1 MAEYKEDIKIKLRE
15 DKTKLVKRLPSWM
28 DDYFEIEL
36 VSKSQELRSHIA
48 AAKDIIIFFTFY
60 STVINKDIKDISITD
75 LNKVTKRTITEYMKY
90 LESYTSEYIGRN
102 GNKVERKRTNG
113 SASIARKIATLKG
126 LFKYLYNKEL
136 IDKDPVEGI
145 KIKRAIKT
153 KIDNKLEKADIK
165 DLKDTVEYGNYDM
178 TPKEEEA
185 HEKLGLRDTAILII
199 LSYTG
204 IRVSELV
211 SLDIDNVNL
220 RKCTITVTRKNN
232 KIQEIPFPADATEI
246 IEEYMNERKHI
257 EGSTTSK
264 RALFLS
270 QRKNRISDQAVRVL
284 LKKYAS
290 KISLDNVSCHTFRR
304 TFLSTL
310 YNKTGDIRLVAK
322 VGGHSVATASKYYAD
337 VDDERYRDELRN
349 FKY

>member
-1 MAEYKEDIKIKLRE
+1 MAEYKEDIKIKLRNE
-15 DKTKLVKRLPSWM
+15 KTNLVSRLPSWM
-28 DDYFEIEL
+28 ENYFEIEL
-36 VSKSQELRSHIA
+36 VKKSQELRTHIA
-48 AAKDIIIFFTFY
+48 AAKDIITFLTFY
-60 STVINKDIKDISITD
+60 SSTLEKDKKDIAISD
-75 LNKVTKRTITEYMKY
+75 LNKVTPKTITEYMKY
-90 LESYTSEYIGRN
+90 LESYTSEYIDKR
-102 GNKVERKRTNG
+102 GNKVQRIRTNG

-126 LFKYLYNKEL
+126 LFKYLYNNNMIEH
-136 IDKDPVEGI
+136 DPVDGI

-153 KIDNKLEKADIK
+153 KINNRLEKADIY
-165 DLKDTVEYGNYDM
+165 DLEKTIGSGNYDM
-178 TPKEEEA
+178 SNRERIA
-185 HEKLGLRDTAILII
+185 HEKLWLRDITILII

-211 SLDIDNVNL
+211 SLDIDNINL

-232 KIQEIPFPADATEI
+232 KVQEIPFPADATDI
-246 IEEYMNERKHI
+246 LEEYMKYRKNLK
-257 EGSTTSK
+257 GSSSSK

-270 QRKNRISDQAVRVL
+270 QKNNRISDQTVRAL

-290 KISLDNVSCHTFRR
+290 KISLENVSCHTFRR

-337 VDDERYRDELRN
+337 VDDDRYREELRN